1 MGAPSQASSTSKIWH
16 RGAAKSSINLPDAPL
31 SKNGHLN
38 YRAQVRR
45 KGASPLSATFTKLS
59 DAKKWSQ
66 VTEAAIV
73 EGRYFQTREAKRHT
87 LAEMVDRYIRDI
99 LPHKSHSSIYMQT
112 LQLTWWKQ
120 HLHYYALADITPALI
135 AEYRDKLA
143 RGESVSR
150 ANSTVNRYLAAL
162 SHAFTVAVREWG
174 WLDDSPMRKVRKP
187 KEPRGRVR
195 FLSDEERTRLLKAC
209 QESRNPYL
217 YIAVIMGLSVGA
229 RKMEILGLSWRDVD
243 LQRGCIILHDTKN
256 RDRRVLPV
264 TGYALE
270 LMQRHAKARRTDT
283 TLVFPDSTGR
293 KPLSIRN
300 AWENAVQR
308 AGIENF
314 HYHDLRHS
322 AASYMLMNGASL
334 AEIGEILGH
343 RTPQMTK
350 RYAHLSESHSRAVV
364 ARMNQAIFG

>member
-1 MGAPSQASSTSKIWH
+1 MATIVSRTSKDGKTTYLVRVRKKGAPPQT
-16 RGAAKSSINLPDAPL
+16 
-31 SKNGHLN
+31 
-38 YRAQVRR
+38 
-45 KGASPLSATFTKLS
+45 ATFTKLS
-59 DAKKWSQ
+59 DAKKWVQ

-73 EGRYFQTREAKRHT
+73 EGRHFKTAEAKRHT
-87 LAEMVDRYIRDI
+87 VTDLIDRYIREI
-99 LPHKSHSSIYMQT
+99 LPHKSPSSLYMQT
-112 LQLTWWKQ
+112 LQLNWWKKR
-120 HLHYYALADITPALI
+120 LGHYVLADITPTLI

-143 RGESVSR
+143 YGNETPR

-162 SHAFTVAVREWG
+162 SHTFTVAVKEWS
-174 WLDDSPMRKVRKP
+174 WMEDSPMRKVRKP
-187 KEPRGRVR
+187 KEPHGRVR
-195 FLSDEERTRLLKAC
+195 FLSDDERTQLLKAC

-217 YIAVIMGLSVGA
+217 YIAVVIGLSTGA

-256 RDRRVLPV
+256 GDRRVLHL

-270 LMQRHAKARRTDT
+270 LMQQHTETRRADT
-283 TLVFPDSTGR
+283 ALVFPDTTGS

-300 AWENAVQR
+300 AWKNAVQR